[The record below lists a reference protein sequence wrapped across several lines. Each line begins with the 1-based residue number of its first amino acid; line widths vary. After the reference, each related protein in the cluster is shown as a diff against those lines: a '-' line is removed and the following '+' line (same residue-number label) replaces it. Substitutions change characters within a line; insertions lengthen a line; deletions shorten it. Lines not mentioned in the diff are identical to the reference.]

1 MNIHSSN
8 FLSYLTSRLI
18 ILALL
23 ILFLTPGKLSAQAI
37 HEGDAYVPAAPPIID
52 IWDGPTQT
60 FGTIGL
66 PQRQINILGNVSDSD
81 GIASLTYSLNG
92 GPQKSLSLGPDTRR
106 LLLPGDFNVELFD
119 GELKHGPNQ
128 VVITAKD
135 TLDETT
141 NSTVTVNYYRDK
153 VWPLPY
159 ETNWETAASINDQ
172 AEVIDGKWVYDSQKG
187 GIRPVEIGY
196 DRMVAIGDMA
206 WKDYEVIAEFNI
218 HAVDESGYD
227 PPSNG
232 PAIGLIFHW
241 NGHTDDPVPD
251 WQPKTGWLPLGAI
264 GWYKWQPNHTA
275 RLAILGNQ
283 GTDLATDLSGRQ
295 LLLDTVYYFKM
306 RVESTVGGPVYR
318 LKVWQINETEP
329 AGWDLSGVG
338 ALDDPTHGSL
348 VFFAHHVDAT
358 FGNFTV
364 TKLGDA
370 PAPSTIQSD
379 DFNEPSLKTG
389 IWTFVNPLGD
399 GAYSI
404 TGVNTPD
411 AWLNISVPAGSD
423 HDLLVGENRAPRV
436 MQSVNDTDFDVEAK
450 FETGLFRRY
459 EMQGIVIHED
469 DNNYLRIEFLSDGIG
484 TRIYAANLSSQKVVY
499 TDVEIGLRSIA
510 PLYMRVSRTGN
521 RWILF
526 YSLDGSDWIP
536 YSTFPLHMAVSTIG
550 VYSANA
556 TGSTSPAST
565 GQIDYFFNRA
575 SPLNPEDSSGALYLP
590 FILRQ

>member
-1 MNIHSSN
+1 MNTHLRII
-8 FLSYLTSRLI
+8 LSHLSSRLV

-37 HEGDAYVPAAPPIID
+37 QEGDVYVPAAPPIID
-52 IWDGPTQT
+52 IWDGFNQT

-119 GELKHGPNQ
+119 GELKHGTNQ

-141 NSTVTVNYYRDK
+141 NATVTVNYYRDK

-206 WKDYEVIAEFNI
+206 WKDYEVVAEITI
-218 HAVDESGYD
+218 HSIDEGGYD
-227 PPSNG
+227 PPSYG
-232 PAIGLIFHW
+232 PGIGLLLRW

-251 WQPKTGWLPLGAI
+251 WQPKTGWWPLGAI
-264 GWYKWQPNHTA
+264 GWYRWQPDHSA
-275 RLAILGNQ
+275 RLEILGNQ
-283 GTDLATDLSGRQ
+283 GVDLATDLSGRP
-295 LLLDTVYYFKM
+295 LLFDTLYNFKM
-306 RVESTVGGPVYR
+306 RVETTVGGSVYR
-318 LKVWQINETEP
+318 LKVWQVNELEP
-329 AGWDLSGVG
+329 PDWDLSGVS
-338 ALDDPTHGSL
+338 AADDPTHGSL
-348 VFFAHHVDAT
+348 VLFAHHVDAT
-358 FGNFTV
+358 FGKVTV
-364 TKLGDA
+364 IPLGDQ
-370 PAPSTIQSD
+370 PIPSTIQSD
-379 DFNEPSLKTG
+379 DFNETSLNTDV
-389 IWTFVNPLGD
+389 WTFVNPVGD

-404 TGVNTPD
+404 TGVNTSD

-423 HDLLVGENRAPRV
+423 HDLLVGENRAPRI

-450 FETGLFRRY
+450 FESGLFRKY
-459 EMQGIVIHED
+459 QMQGIVIQED
-469 DNNYLRIEFLSDGIG
+469 TNHYLRIEFLSDGIV
-484 TRIYAANLSSQKVVY
+484 TKAYTANLIDPKEVY

-510 PLYMRVSRTGN
+510 PLYMRVSRNGN
-521 RWILF
+521 RWILSL
-526 YSLDGSDWIP
+526 SLDGSGWTP
-536 YSTFPLHMAVSTIG
+536 YRTFPLKMVVNSIG
-550 VYSANA
+550 VYAANA
-556 TGSTSPAST
+556 IGITSPAFN
-565 GQIDYFFNRA
+565 GQVDYFFNRDT
-575 SPLNPEDSSGALYLP
+575 PIQPEDVSNLYLP
-590 FILRQ
+590 ITLRQ